1 MTRKRGEN
9 LGESA
14 IAEVQRGDS
23 VRDGEV
29 NSMKGW

>member
-9 LGESA
+9 LGESD
-14 IAEVQRGDS
+14 IAEAQRGDC
-23 VRDGEV
+23 VGDGEV